1 MERMKN
7 NMNIIEFIVED
18 GLVMIPFL
26 YIIGEIIIKTEIVK
40 SNLIPL
46 LLLMISF
53 IFTPFLLGGFTAEN
67 IVQAGLV
74 AGFTVFTDQVIK
86 QVKEIV

>member
-1 MERMKN
+1 
-7 NMNIIEFIVED
+7 MNFVEFIVED

-26 YIIGEIIIKTEIVK
+26 YIIGEIIVKTDIIKN
-40 SNLIPL
+40 NLIPL